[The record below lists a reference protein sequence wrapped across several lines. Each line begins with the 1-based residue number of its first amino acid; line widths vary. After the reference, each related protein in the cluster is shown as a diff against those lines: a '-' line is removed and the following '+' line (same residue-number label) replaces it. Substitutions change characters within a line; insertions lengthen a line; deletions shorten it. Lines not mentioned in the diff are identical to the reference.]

1 MLSHSFIWKMLE
13 HKVFRIL
20 EDFVINI
27 GVYWCLEYIKNMST
41 GGQGHS
47 SFFDL
52 LFKEGG
58 GIGQN

>member
-1 MLSHSFIWKMLE
+1 MLE